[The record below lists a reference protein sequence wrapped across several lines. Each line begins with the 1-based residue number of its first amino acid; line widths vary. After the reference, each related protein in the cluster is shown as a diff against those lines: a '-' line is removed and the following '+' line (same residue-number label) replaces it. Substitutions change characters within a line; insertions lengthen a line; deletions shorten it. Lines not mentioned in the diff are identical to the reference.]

1 MAGSSQLEGPD
12 LSTEGIPLE
21 DLSAETP
28 AAGHF
33 DGKPVAVVRTDAGPC
48 AVGGSCTHYGGPLGK
63 GFCANGEIRCPWHHA
78 VFDLETGEAL
88 GAPALNPI
96 TVYETAERDGR
107 LFVTGPR
114 EKTVPVRRPPSPPES
129 VVVVGSG
136 AAGAAAVETLRR
148 HGYTGPITMIGEE
161 PPVDRPNLSKDYLAG
176 TAPEEWIPL
185 RTPGFYADHD
195 IDLIE
200 ATVSAID
207 TSSRTVSLEDGRSL
221 DYGVLLLAT
230 GAEPRRL
237 PVPGSDL
244 PHVHYLR
251 TLADTRKIID
261 ALERAS
267 RAVVIGA
274 GFIGLEVAASL
285 RHRGLEAAVVA
296 PDKMPLEVIGAT
308 LGGFI
313 ADLHR
318 SHGVVFHLERGVS
331 EIGSDSLTLD
341 DGSTLPADLVV
352 VGIGVTPRTQLA
364 EAASLT
370 VDNGVVVDRRLRTSD
385 PSVFAAGDVARFPGP
400 DGEPVRVE
408 HWVVAERLGQYAAR
422 NMLGEDDPYAEPP
435 FFWSQHYDYRI
446 NVTGHLQ
453 GWENEIVSGDP
464 SQGEALIGFER
475 AGEIRAVA
483 TVRRDQDSLRAE
495 HALATGDQD
504 TLRQLVAG

>member
-1 MAGSSQLEGPD
+1 
-12 LSTEGIPLE
+12 
-21 DLSAETP
+21 
-28 AAGHF
+28 
-33 DGKPVAVVRTDAGPC
+33 
-48 AVGGSCTHYGGPLGK
+48 
-63 GFCANGEIRCPWHHA
+63 
-78 VFDLETGEAL
+78 
-88 GAPALNPI
+88 
-96 TVYETAERDGR
+96 
-107 LFVTGPR
+107 
-114 EKTVPVRRPPSPPES
+114 
-129 VVVVGSG
+129 
-136 AAGAAAVETLRR
+136 
-148 HGYTGPITMIGEE
+148 
-161 PPVDRPNLSKDYLAG
+161 
-176 TAPEEWIPL
+176 
-185 RTPGFYADHD
+185 
-195 IDLIE
+195 
-200 ATVSAID
+200 
-207 TSSRTVSLEDGRSL
+207 
-221 DYGVLLLAT
+221 
-230 GAEPRRL
+230 
-237 PVPGSDL
+237 VPGSDL

-495 HALATGDQD
+495 HALAPGDQH